1 MQAVRSFVTMTLQ
14 KDTKLTAASLYS
26 SIILP
31 FRYADNRFHLFLIRT
46 FGNVVDELL
55 KDIHTFHD
63 FIHTNHVTCPG
74 VSFGIDDF
82 FEIYF
87 VVYSIRLA
95 LAHITSP
102 ATGTSCAACGS
113 EGDSVFTAQHS
124 YAFQTL
130 LCDNVAGEYLVIL
143 VDDSTQI
150 GDELFHP
157 LLEVGMQVSLY
168 ATDGVVVHDEA
179 STTSFLKDVEYFFTI
194 TEAVEESGK
203 GTEVHCQTRIE
214 QQVRVDTL

>member
-1 MQAVRSFVTMTLQ
+1 MQAVRSFVTMALQ
-14 KDTKLTAASLYS
+14 KDLNTYVPPIKVTTASLYS

-95 LAHITSP
+95 LAHITY
-102 ATGTSCAACGS
+102 G
-113 EGDSVFTAQHS
+113 
-124 YAFQTL
+124 L
-130 LCDNVAGEYLVIL
+130 LSLKGRAGETLARPVPPVAPKAIASSRL
-143 VDDSTQI
+143 STPTPFRRCCAI
-150 GDELFHP
+150 MLP
-157 LLEVGMQVSLY
+157 VN
-168 ATDGVVVHDEA
+168 TW
-179 STTSFLKDVEYFFTI
+179 
-194 TEAVEESGK
+194 
-203 GTEVHCQTRIE
+203 
-214 QQVRVDTL
+214 